1 MALSL
6 REKQSAFAIA
16 VAKLILQAEKLGYG
30 VTLGEA
36 WRSGPEAARLAKAS
50 KGILN
55 SLHCQRL
62 AIDLNL
68 FKDGTFLQK
77 TEDYLPLGE
86 WWEAQNLITSDI
98 DYCWGGRFN
107 DGDHFSFRHGGRQ

>member
-68 FKDGTFLQK
+68 FKDEIFLQK
-77 TEDYLPLGE
+77 TEDYRPLGE
-86 WWEAQNLITSDI
+86 WWEAQSVTELEH
-98 DYCWGGRFN
+98 CWGGRFN
-107 DGDHFSFRHGGRQ
+107 DGDHFSFAHGGRK